1 VRPSTFA
8 AICLAA
14 CVTSAVVV
22 GCRQKASPTM
32 KHSQQARL
40 RQADRGDAILNAAAH
55 SLNDLPS
62 AADTELRPPVVI
74 LDARK
79 SINGMDVLATCTTN
93 PRSPDGMINLVR
105 VPAGNSGFRNR
116 ISVTSGDIVRY
127 YVLED
132 KTVDPDAQRAGMSRQ
147 VAMELQVAQ
156 VVDDNTLLLESGL
169 NQEVTQPHKLEIWR
183 NADERLAE
191 IQEKLGIYR
200 IHRLPEIGWETA
212 PDEQVLRQVL
222 DWLNQWIRQGDP
234 KTSWNQ
240 NSLLLD
246 TLSPKLRDDKD
257 LAKRLATAALAARSF
272 QPEDTRFLQEAIWL
286 RDISR
291 WAHGDELDDVSRAA
305 ALFDWSAR
313 NIQLQSDADA
323 EPHRPWQT
331 LLYGRGTAE
340 QRALVFA
347 LLCRQQGLDVVML
360 SIPGKDNE
368 PNKSA
373 AGADAQTNAAQF
385 WLPALL
391 SEGQLYLFD
400 ARLGLPVPGA
410 EGKGVAT
417 LEQVR
422 KDNSLLRHLDLEGTP
437 YQISADNLKSIE
449 IDLIADPFSLSRRA
463 AQLESSLAGDDRVIL
478 SAKPADLAAKAKS
491 ISGVSVV
498 RLWDFPFQTIHDQL
512 TLGKAAREREVFEF
526 EPFAVRP
533 ALWKARS
540 RHFQG
545 RREDPKNN
553 SKKNADEAI
562 DDHRDAAS
570 YYLSKTVRPPDR
582 KIAEST
588 SDDER
593 RIDSTAKLDA
603 AYWLGLLSYDDGKF
617 PVAASWFARPELL
630 APASPWAFG
639 ASYNLA
645 RSLEAQAK
653 FEEAVAILERDNSP
667 QQQGNKLRAR
677 ELKSKA
683 KQAVASK
690 KGE

>member
-1 VRPSTFA
+1 
-8 AICLAA
+8 
-14 CVTSAVVV
+14 
-22 GCRQKASPTM
+22 M

-62 AADTELRPPVVI
+62 AADQELRPPVVI

-116 ISVTSGDIVRY
+116 IRVTSGDIVRY
-127 YVLED
+127 YVLDD

-147 VAMELQVAQ
+147 VAMELRVAQ

-169 NQEVTQPHKLEIWR
+169 NQEVMQPHKLEIWR

-234 KTSWNQ
+234 KSNWNQ

-246 TLSPKLRDDKD
+246 TLTPKLREDKD
-257 LAKRLATAALAARSF
+257 LAKRLTPASLTARSF

-291 WAHGDELDDVSRAA
+291 WAHGDEFDDVSRAA
-305 ALFDWSAR
+305 ALFDWCIR
-313 NIQLQSDADA
+313 NIQLQSDANV

-340 QRALVFA
+340 QRALVFT

-360 SIPGKDNE
+360 AIPGKQLGSV
-368 PNKSA
+368 KSA
-373 AGADAQTNAAQF
+373 AGADTDAQINDAKF
-385 WLPALL
+385 WLAALV

-400 ARLGLPVPGA
+400 AQLGMPVPGPG
-410 EGKGVAT
+410 GKGVAT

-422 KDNSLLRHLDLEGTP
+422 RGDSLLRQLNIEGSP
-437 YQISADNLKSIE
+437 YPISAGALKSVE
-449 IDLIADPFSLSRRA
+449 INIVGDPFSFSRRA
-463 AQLESSLAGDDRVIL
+463 AQLEISLAGDDRVVL
-478 SAKPADLAAKAKS
+478 SAKPSEVAAKLKS
-491 ISGVSVV
+491 ISGVSRV
-498 RLWDFPFQTIHDQL
+498 RLWELPFQTVRDQL
-512 TLGKAAREREVFEF
+512 TLG
-526 EPFAVRP
+526 
-533 ALWKARS
+533 
-540 RHFQG
+540 
-545 RREDPKNN
+545 
-553 SKKNADEAI
+553 
-562 DDHRDAAS
+562 
-570 YYLSKTVRPPDR
+570 
-582 KIAEST
+582 
-588 SDDER
+588 
-593 RIDSTAKLDA
+593 
-603 AYWLGLLSYDDGKF
+603 
-617 PVAASWFARPELL
+617 
-630 APASPWAFG
+630 
-639 ASYNLA
+639 
-645 RSLEAQAK
+645 
-653 FEEAVAILERDNSP
+653 
-667 QQQGNKLRAR
+667 
-677 ELKSKA
+677 
-683 KQAVASK
+683 
-690 KGE
+690 